1 MAGAWLLLFPAL
13 APFPA
18 RAKPDFWEGAACT
31 VLLSDDFS
39 SLFFFFLAAY
49 LDLFSAFSHLLC
61 LLLPPG
67 LLWAQ
72 LSPDL
77 NRLKERYAR
86 TKRDILAL
94 RVGGRD
100 MQELK
105 QKYDWKVLFLHH
117 PLSLVPQIS
126 QGGRSPPLSLS
137 RLNSSHFIPQKRKR
151 TWS

>member
-1 MAGAWLLLFPAL
+1 MAAAFPRACSLPCLSEVGFGDDTACNMLL
-13 APFPA
+13 
-18 RAKPDFWEGAACT
+18 W
-31 VLLSDDFS
+31 DDFSS
-39 SLFFFFLAAY
+39 SLFFFFVCVLAAY
-49 LDLFSAFSHLLC
+49 LDLFSAFSRLLC
-61 LLLPPG
+61 LLLLPPG

-105 QKYDWKVLFLHH
+105 QKYDWKVLSLLR
-117 PLSLVPQIS
+117 PLSLIPQIS
-126 QGGRSPPLSLS
+126 WGGGGGEKNNPP
-137 RLNSSHFIPQKRKR
+137 RVHPA
-151 TWS
+151 

>member
-1 MAGAWLLLFPAL
+1 MLPVPCCFGMISPPFCFIYLFGCLP
-13 APFPA
+13 
-18 RAKPDFWEGAACT
+18 G
-31 VLLSDDFS
+31 S
-39 SLFFFFLAAY
+39 
-49 LDLFSAFSHLLC
+49 LLC
-61 LLLPPG
+61 LLCLLFPPG

-105 QKYDWKVLFLHH
+105 QKYDWKVLSLLR
-117 PLSLVPQIS
+117 PLSPQNN
-126 QGGRSPPLSLS
+126 PPGVY
-137 RLNSSHFIPQKRKR
+137 PA
-151 TWS
+151 